1 MEDQHYNG
9 DVWNH
14 EIFKLF
20 HLLGWQRIGDYDMDV
35 IGEDGKKMGIDTVV
49 SFETPLKNKP
59 QLAILEAKRYKTT
72 SFTKNLLQDWVT
84 RLDAKLLK
92 LRNSDK
98 FYDTFPSTNNCT
110 IADTGIIAIW
120 FSDTD
125 NYKNFLPKYKECLSQ
140 ISISTRMRKAG
151 LNKIY
156 VMDNT
161 SFMKLFS
168 LQTEIN
174 TIKSNGDLN
183 FTYSPRFN
191 NEEPLFKSSTL
202 TIEYMFSD
210 AIFAEQQVKEDGKER
225 TLSYIFYFGDLNYN
239 SFEMLKAAYS
249 KKIGWD
255 RTKDIL
261 LYVYNA
267 DDEFRKIENDIKEKI
282 FDTFK
287 ISIKRMTANNNIP
300 SFIVNAE

>member
-14 EIFKLF
+14 EIFRLF
-20 HLLGWQRIGDYDMDV
+20 QLLGWQRIGDFDMDV
-35 IGEDGKKMGIDTVV
+35 TGEDGKQMGIDTIV
-49 SFETPLKNKP
+49 SFETPLKTKP

-72 SFTKNLLQDWVT
+72 SFSKNLLQEWIT
-84 RLDAKLLK
+84 RLDTKLLK

-120 FSDTD
+120 FSDID
-125 NYKNFLPKYKECLSQ
+125 NYQEFRPKFKECLSQ

-161 SFMKLFS
+161 NFMKLFS

-174 TIKSNGDLN
+174 SIKSKDNWK

-191 NEEPLFKSSTL
+191 NEEPFCKSSTL
-202 TIEYMFSD
+202 TVEYMFSD
-210 AIFAEQQVKEDGKER
+210 VIFAEQQVNEDGKEK
-225 TLSYIFYFGDLNYN
+225 TMTYVFYFGDLNYN
-239 SFEMLKAAYS
+239 SFEKLQAAFS
-249 KKIGWD
+249 KTTGWD
-255 RTKDIL
+255 RTKEIL
-261 LYVYNA
+261 LYVYNP

-282 FDTFK
+282 FNGFK
-287 ISIKRMTANNNIP
+287 MSIKRMLPNNNIP

>member
-1 MEDQHYNG
+1 M
-9 DVWNH
+9 
-14 EIFKLF
+14 
-20 HLLGWQRIGDYDMDV
+20 
-35 IGEDGKKMGIDTVV
+35 
-49 SFETPLKNKP
+49 
-59 QLAILEAKRYKTT
+59 
-72 SFTKNLLQDWVT
+72 
-84 RLDAKLLK
+84 K
-92 LRNSDK
+92 LRNSAK
-98 FYDTFPSTNNCT
+98 FYDTFPSTKDCT

-120 FSDTD
+120 FADTD
-125 NYKNFLPKYKECLSQ
+125 NYKDLRPRFKEYLSQ
-140 ISISTRMRKAG
+140 ISISTRTRKAG

-174 TIKSNGDLN
+174 SIKSNGDFK

-191 NEEPLFKSSTL
+191 NEEPLCKSSTL

-210 AIFAEQQVKEDGKER
+210 VIFAEQQVKEDGKEK

-239 SFEMLKAAYS
+239 SFEMLKSAYS
-249 KKIGWD
+249 KTIGWD
-255 RTKDIL
+255 CTKDIL

-282 FDTFK
+282 FNKFK

>member
-20 HLLGWQRIGDYDMDV
+20 HLFGWQRIGDYDMDV

-49 SFETPLKNKP
+49 SFETPLKTKP
-59 QLAILEAKRYKTT
+59 QLAILEAKRYQTT
-72 SFTKNLLQDWVT
+72 SFTKTLLQDWLT
-84 RLDAKLLK
+84 RLDTKLLK

-98 FYDTFPSTNNCT
+98 FYETFPSTADCT
-110 IADTGIIAIW
+110 IADVGIIGIW
-120 FSDTD
+120 FHDTD
-125 NYKNFLPKYKECLSQ
+125 NYKAFQPKFQEYLSQ
-140 ISISTRMRKAG
+140 VGISTRTRKAG

-161 SFMKLFS
+161 RFMKLFS

-174 TIKSNGDLN
+174 SIKSKGDLK

-191 NEEPLFKSSTL
+191 NEEPLWKSSTL

-210 AIFAEQQVKEDGKER
+210 IIFAEQRVKENEKEK
-225 TLSYIFYFGDLNYN
+225 TLSYIFYFGDMKYN
-239 SFEMLKAAYS
+239 SFEMLKSAYS
-249 KKIGWD
+249 KTIAWD
-255 RTKDIL
+255 RSKEIL
-261 LYVYNA
+261 LYVYNP
-267 DDEFRKIENDIKEKI
+267 DDEFRKLEDDIKDKI
-282 FDTFK
+282 FDTFE
-287 ISIKRMTANNNIP
+287 ITIKRMLPSNNIP